1 VGPDRVPPRPLKLRP
16 PPSVR
21 SPRRRRSVVLGVD
34 RRIRLG
40 VTVVTV
46 VVVLAGAAAVWERVD
61 HRGHVLSGV
70 ALDLPDAPAV
80 AGLDRDDAAAA
91 LAAVAARVESEPTT
105 WTAGELRFELDPT
118 DVAVDVDVDATVDQ
132 LVATGRGWNPLAVVA
147 GAALRQMR
155 DDEVGLVVRWDDDAL
170 HAVVASWAD
179 DVVRRAA
186 PGTVTLAGASVTIAP
201 PPEGIA
207 LDVDATVDAIRA
219 ALSAAQLGD
228 HPLVTVATPT
238 EFAPDV
244 VAAATQRA
252 ADLLRGPVDVVLGD
266 ESATLSREQLAA
278 AAIVTVRAG
287 ALAVEFDPDALSEA
301 IAEPIAA
308 LRVEPVDATWEVEGD
323 GSTLR
328 VVPAVAGEEVDV
340 DALAT
345 ALATGSRRIEAT
357 VHPVPAERTTE
368 WATALGVTNRV
379 SSFTTDHR
387 SGEARVENI
396 HRIADLTNL
405 TVVLPGE
412 TYSLN
417 GMVGPR
423 TAEAGF
429 VPAPSIEAGEFE
441 ETYGGGVSQYAT
453 TLYNAVYFGGYRI
466 DEHTPHSYYFERYPQ
481 GREATIAW
489 PSIDLV
495 FTNDS
500 ETAILIVNQYGSGSI
515 TVSLY
520 GDNGGRDVDSTTEV
534 LEEIPFEV
542 EEEDEPEL
550 PEGEQEITSYGIA
563 GSVVRVTRTI
573 TYPDG
578 TVVEDRYTTHYRAKP
593 TVVAVG
599 TGTTTTTVE
608 ETTTTTAAPP
618 SSSPTSTPTTE
629 PATTTTPPATGAPGE
644 PPT

>member
-1 VGPDRVPPRPLKLRP
+1 
-16 PPSVR
+16 VR
-21 SPRRRRSVVLGVD
+21 APRRRRSGVRAVD
-34 RRIRLG
+34 RRIRLSLTAA
-40 VTVVTV
+40 VAA
-46 VVVLAGAAAVWERVD
+46 VVLAGAAAVWERVD
-61 HRGHVLSGV
+61 HRGQVLGGV
-70 ALDLPDAPAV
+70 AVDLPDAPAV
-80 AGLDRDDAAAA
+80 AGRDRDAAAAA
-91 LAAVAARVESEPTT
+91 LAAVAVRVETEPTT

-132 LVATGRGWNPLAVVA
+132 LMATGRGWNPIGVVA
-147 GAALRQMR
+147 GAGLRRVR
-155 DDEVGLVVRWDDDAL
+155 DDEVGLVVRWDDAAL
-170 HAVVASWAD
+170 RATVATWAD

-186 PGTVTLAGASVTIAP
+186 PGTVSLAGATVTIAP
-201 PPEGIA
+201 PPEGVA
-207 LDVDATVDAIRA
+207 LDIDGTVAAIRTV
-219 ALSAAQLGD
+219 LSGAQLGD
-228 HPLVTVATPT
+228 HPLVTVSTPT
-238 EFAPDV
+238 EFAPEV
-244 VAAATQRA
+244 VSAATQRA
-252 ADLLRGPVDVVLGD
+252 AELLRGPVDVVVGD

-278 AAIVTVRAG
+278 AAIVTVRG
-287 ALAVEFDPDALSEA
+287 GTLAVEFDPDALAEA

-308 LRVEPVDATWEVEGD
+308 LRVDPVDATWEVAGD

-328 VVPAVAGEEVDV
+328 IVPAVPGEEVDT
-340 DALAT
+340 DALAA

-357 VHPVPAERTTE
+357 VREVPAERTTE

-379 SSFTTDHR
+379 SSFTTEHR
-387 SGEARVENI
+387 AGEARVENI
-396 HRIADLTNL
+396 HRIADITNL

-417 GMVGPR
+417 GAVGPR
-423 TAEAGF
+423 TPEAGF

-453 TLYNAVYFGGYRI
+453 TLYNAVYFGGYQI
-466 DEHTPHSYYFERYPQ
+466 DEHTPHSYYFQRYPQ

-500 ETAILIVNQYGSGSI
+500 DTAILIVNQYGSASI

-520 GDNGGRDVDSTTEV
+520 GDNGGREVDSTTEV
-534 LEEIPFEV
+534 LEEIPYEV

-608 ETTTTTAAPP
+608 ETTTTTGAPP
-618 SSSPTSTPTTE
+618 ASSTSPTSE
-629 PATTTTPPATGAPGE
+629 PATTSTPPATEGPPDQ